1 MVRRRI
7 GAMNSADGKMRDAV
21 MRNGGLKM
29 NAAERRIEELQIKSG
44 CDLRSAA
51 V

>member
-1 MVRRRI
+1 
-7 GAMNSADGKMRDAV
+7 MNSADGKKRDV
-21 MRNGGLKM
+21 VKRNGGLKM
-29 NAAERRIEELQIKSG
+29 NAAGRRIEELQIKSG

>member
-1 MVRRRI
+1 MVPRQI
-7 GAMNSADGKMRDAV
+7 DAMNSVAGKRKDAV